1 MVKGVAVKLKSY
13 EETIPKLLKLIK
25 FDEEIKKHDKIVL
38 KPNLSSDQKTETT
51 QIEFVEQVLKF
62 IMENKSPGTEIFI
75 AEGSNG
81 FSTFDLFDSLGYTNL
96 SEKYGVGLIDL
107 NNAETEE
114 IKTNS
119 FMEFESIRYPKILL
133 DSFIISL
140 PYLKSHEKTGILAS
154 LDNML
159 GVFPAKHYKGV
170 FSRHKNK
177 LNKYPIKY
185 QIHDAIQCKIPE
197 FAIIDASNQ
206 GFILAGQPL
215 EMDKQA
221 AKVLGLDWQEVDHL
235 RLIDQTLSGEKEEI
249 NANELIEE
257 TT

>member
-1 MVKGVAVKLKSY
+1 MVKGVSVKFGGY

-25 FDEEIKKHDKIVL
+25 FDSEIRKHDKIIL
-38 KPNLSSDQKTETT
+38 KPNLISLEKENSTKV
-51 QIEFVEQVLKF
+51 EFVEPILKF
-62 IMENKSPGTEIFI
+62 IMENKNPGTEIFI

-96 SEKYGVGLIDL
+96 SEKYGIGLIDI
-107 NNAETEE
+107 NDAEIEE
-114 IKTNS
+114 IRNNRLL
-119 FMEFESIRYPKILL
+119 EFESINYPKILL

-140 PYLKSHEKTGILAS
+140 PYLKNDEKTGFLAS

-159 GVFPAKHYKGV
+159 GVFPAKHYKGL
-170 FSRHKNK
+170 FSKYKNK

-185 QIHDAIQCKIPE
+185 QIHDIIQCKIPE

-221 AKVLGLDWQEVDHL
+221 AKILGLDWQEVDHL
-235 RLIDQTLSGEKEEI
+235 RIIDQTLSGEKEDI
-249 NANELIEE
+249 NASKIIEE
-257 TT
+257 TA